1 MDQKTLKLI
10 VEYNK
15 DTGVFH
21 WLHRSEEVHRL
32 FMRKDSSHSISHSVN
47 LWNSRNS
54 MKEIGSKSHGYLEVR
69 ISDKLYRLHSLAWLY
84 VYGEYPEQ
92 IDHINGIRSDNRI
105 INLRKCTQDKNCK
118 NAARRSDNTS
128 GFTGVYF
135 LKSINKW
142 AAKIVSEG
150 KQIHVGCFDT
160 PEQANIARIEK
171 LKEYGFHENHGRD
184 QHDEY
189 K

>member
-10 VEYNK
+10 VKYNPE
-15 DTGVFH
+15 TGVFN
-21 WLHRSEEVHRL
+21 WLHRSAKTHSL
-32 FMRKDSSHSISHSVN
+32 FMRINSAHSLEHSTN
-47 LWNSRNS
+47 LWNSRNAT
-54 MKEIGSKSHGYLEVR
+54 KIIGSKSHGYMEVR
-69 ISDKLYRLHSLAWLY
+69 IAEKLYKLHSLAWLY
-84 VYGEYPEQ
+84 MHGEYPEQ

-105 INLRKCTQDKNCK
+105 SNLRPCKQDKNCK
-118 NAARRSDNTS
+118 NSARRSDNTS

-135 LKSINKW
+135 FKSLNKW

-150 KQIHVGCFDT
+150 RQIHVGCFDT
-160 PEQANIARIEK
+160 PAQANAARIER
-171 LKEYGFHENHGRD
+171 LKEFGFHENHGRD